1 MTNPK
6 KNTKF
11 LPPTTNQTNIMSE
24 VENTIAA
31 TQGRFFSITFIKKD
45 GSIRTINAKDRYESH
60 IKGTGSP
67 ATDALKAQGYK
78 FLFDRNQKRFFSYK
92 PEKVVRIKCGG
103 IDKHFPICKGMEAT
117 FPHVENWKQYAPIT
131 Q

>member
-1 MTNPK
+1 MTNPRK
-6 KNTKF
+6 SSNF
-11 LPPTTNQTNIMSE
+11 LPQPNNQTNIMSE

-45 GSIRTINAKDRYESH
+45 GSFRTINAKDRYESH

-92 PEKVVRIKCGG
+92 PEKVLRIKCGG
-103 IDKHFPICKGMEAT
+103 IDKT
-117 FPHVENWKQYAPIT
+117 FSVA
-131 Q
+131 

>member
-1 MTNPK
+1 
-6 KNTKF
+6 
-11 LPPTTNQTNIMSE
+11 MSE
-24 VENTIAA
+24 VESAIEQTK
-31 TQGRFFSITFIKKD
+31 GRFFSITFIKKD
-45 GSIRTINAKDRYESH
+45 GSFRTINAKDRYESH

-103 IDKHFPICKGMEAT
+103 IDRHFPICKGMEAT